1 MSDIPERDW
10 KYLRSI
16 KDEMLETL
24 CKRINDEA
32 SRIVTS
38 KSGSQHD
45 KYLRLFKHVM
55 DHDDNMGHCFNDW
68 RRSNIGGSGVLSIVR
83 DFAKSGPHSGYLH
96 ASTADITY
104 LGIRYSAARS
114 KGQLDYRVDTAG
126 GYQPS

>member
-38 KSGSQHD
+38 KSGSRHD

-68 RRSNIGGSGVLSIVR
+68 RRSNIKMHLLWLDREQLLTAEHLSHLSEETRNSIESFR
-83 DFAKSGPHSGYLH
+83 EP
-96 ASTADITY
+96 
-104 LGIRYSAARS
+104 
-114 KGQLDYRVDTAG
+114 
-126 GYQPS
+126 